1 MTSNPSGG
9 ETPSAIPQATVA
21 PRSKRRISL
30 VWLIPIV
37 AAVAGA
43 WLVWTTFA
51 ARGPTITIEIENASG
66 IEPGKTPIKYR
77 DVQVGVVETVS
88 LGEDLQNVLVTARM
102 QKDVT
107 DSLREGTAFWVESAR
122 ITAAGISGLGT
133 ILSGSYIVMRPGPGE
148 PERHFVALETP
159 PVYQVDVPGK
169 SFVLHAQDLG
179 SISGGSPIY
188 FRGIV
193 VGSVLGHEL
202 APDGEGVSIF
212 AFVRSPYDSLV
223 RAESRFW
230 NASGIDVALTA
241 SGVAL
246 HTESLQTIIAGGIA
260 FETPIEASASPVAAN
275 NATFPLFASQQAI
288 AQAQY
293 TIKVPF
299 LMYFNESVAGLEAGA
314 PVLLRGIKMGEV
326 TDVRLVT
333 NQKLDSA
340 RILVKAYVEPQR
352 WTIEGDPDVSVKEL
366 LERLPKNIAAGLRGK
381 LDSGNLLTGSKVVT
395 LVSAPDSPPVPLTYE
410 NGLPVLPTVPS
421 DIVALTEK
429 VNTFLKK
436 LDDAPVTELITELRD
451 AVQNV
456 DQLLASQSIREGVDG
471 LKEVKPL
478 LESLRKTS
486 ESARQT
492 LERADQTLNTAGD
505 TLGPDSALRYDLAR
519 LLKELSGTARSLRVL
534 ADFLQNNPNALIL
547 GKPAPQTTG
556 RP

>member
-1 MTSNPSGG
+1 MTSDPSGG
-9 ETPSAIPQATVA
+9 ETPSAIPQATVDA
-21 PRSKRRISL
+21 QSKRRVSL

-51 ARGPTITIEIENASG
+51 ARGPTITVEIENASG

-102 QKDVT
+102 HKDVT
-107 DSLREGTAFWVESAR
+107 DALREGTAFWVESAR

-169 SFVLHAQDLG
+169 RFVLQAQDLG

-202 APDGEGVSIF
+202 AADGDGVSIF

-230 NASGIDVALTA
+230 NASGINLALTA
-241 SGVAL
+241 SGVTV

-299 LMYFNESVAGLEAGA
+299 LMYFDESVAGLEAGA

-333 NQKLDSA
+333 NPKLDSA

-352 WTIEGDPDVSVKEL
+352 WMVEGDPEVSVKEL
-366 LERLPKNIAAGLRGK
+366 LQRLPKNIAAGLRGK

-395 LVSAPDSPPVPLTYE
+395 LVTASGAPPVELTYE

-429 VNTFLKK
+429 VNAFLKK

-451 AVQNV
+451 VVQNV

-478 LESLRKTS
+478 LASLRRTS
-486 ESARQT
+486 DSARQT
-492 LERADQTLNTAGD
+492 LDRADQTLSSAGD